1 MDRLLVRL
9 ERTFL
14 RKLAIEQ
21 LTTFLV
27 GGMGLVYVLG
37 MLRPEFLGHLA
48 LDPAL
53 VTRQPWRLVT
63 YLFLPPPTSLIW
75 VLFALYF
82 TWLIGSNLESA
93 WGPLK
98 FNVYYLIGALG
109 TTAAALITGEPQTNA
124 WLNMTLYFAFAT
136 LFPDY
141 EILLFFILP
150 VRIKWLALIGGA
162 LVIYAFLEGGVGA
175 KAAIAAAFANYLLF
189 FTEHLV
195 ALARG
200 RRAEIRQRARRAAG
214 GAPSTAPPPKK
225 AEGRACAICGAKQDD
240 GADIRVCSCEKCG
253 GAPRDLCLEHARSH

>member
-14 RKLAIEQ
+14 GKLAIEG
-21 LTTFLV
+21 LTTFIV
-27 GGMGLVYVLG
+27 GGMALVYVLA
-37 MLRPEFLGHLA
+37 MLRPEFLGYLT

-53 VTRQPWRLVT
+53 VTKQPWRLVT
-63 YLFLPPPTSLIW
+63 YLFLPPPTSLLW

-98 FNVYYLIGALG
+98 FNVYYVIGAIG
-109 TTAAALITGEPQTNA
+109 TTVAALVTGEPQTNT

-141 EILLFFILP
+141 QILLFFVLP
-150 VRIKWLALIGGA
+150 VRIKWLALLGGA
-162 LVIYAFLEGGVGA
+162 LVVYAFLQGGMGA
-175 KAAIAAAFANYLLF
+175 KAAIVAAFANYLLF
-189 FTEHLV
+189 FTEHLI

-200 RRAEIRQRARRAAG
+200 RRAEIRQRARRASG
-214 GAPSTAPPPKK
+214 GVAIVAPTKKPAP
-225 AEGRACAICGAKQDD
+225 GRTCAICGAAQDE

-253 GAPRDLCLEHARSH
+253 GRARDLCLEHARNH